1 MSHRFRI
8 GLALGCAGAVS
19 QIIALS
25 TVGLFAQRTTAPRA
39 ARGNATPRAGD
50 GRPDLSGTWSFVSAT
65 PLERPEQFA
74 DRAVLTDQEIAE
86 IARRA
91 STQSTADRQPPP
103 GDTGAYNSFWTDAGA
118 KLTDKRTSLI
128 SDPPNGRLPP
138 VTPETRQRMVT
149 LMTAESNP
157 NEPEDLTPWG
167 RCITGFN
174 AGPPILPSGYNNNV
188 QIVQGRDTVLVFT
201 EMVHEAR
208 FVPLDGR
215 PHLPGSV
222 RQWQGDSRGRWEGDT
237 LVIDTTNFRKDGTGN
252 LPLLGAGVGG
262 RLRTGVLTDD
272 HLHVIE
278 RLTRADANTLR
289 YEVRVEDPTVWTRPW
304 TALVVMQKTDEGLYE
319 YACHEGNYAVRNI
332 LTGARA
338 MDLKR
343 AAGERGR

>member
-1 MSHRFRI
+1 MSHRLRA
-8 GLALGCAGAVS
+8 GPALGWAGAVS
-19 QIIALS
+19 LIIASS
-25 TVGLFAQRTTAPRA
+25 TVALFAQRTTAPQTVAGNAA
-39 ARGNATPRAGD
+39 ARAHD

-65 PLERPEQFA
+65 PLERPEEFG
-74 DRAVLTDQEIAE
+74 DRAVLTDQEIAD

-91 STQSTADRQPPP
+91 AAQPTDRQPPP

-118 KLTDKRTSLI
+118 KRTDKRTPLI

-138 VTPETRQRMVT
+138 VTPETRKKMVT

-174 AGPPILPSGYNNNV
+174 AGPPILPSGYNNNL
-188 QIVQGRDTVLVFT
+188 QIVQGRDTVMVFT

-215 PHLPGSV
+215 PHLPTSV

-237 LVIDTTNFRKDGTGN
+237 LVIDTTNFRKDGSGN

-262 RLRTGVLTDD
+262 RLRTGVLTDEN
-272 HLHVIE
+272 LHVIE
-278 RLTRADANTLR
+278 RLSRADAKTLR

-304 TALVVMQKTDEGLYE
+304 TALVLMQKTDQGLYE

-343 AAGERGR
+343 AAADRKK

>member
-1 MSHRFRI
+1 MRHRLRV
-8 GLALGCAGAVS
+8 GLALGCAAAVS
-19 QIIALS
+19 QTIAVS
-25 TVGLFAQRTTAPRA
+25 TVVLVAQRTTAPQTVSGKTAPR
-39 ARGNATPRAGD
+39 NAD

-65 PLERPEQFA
+65 PLERPQEFA
-74 DRAVLTDQEIAE
+74 DRAVLTDREIAE
-86 IARRA
+86 IAGRVA
-91 STQSTADRQPPP
+91 AQQATERQPPP

-138 VTPETRQRMVT
+138 VTPETRTRMVA

-157 NEPEDLTPWG
+157 NDPEDLTPWG

-222 RQWQGDSRGRWEGDT
+222 RQWQGDSRGRWQGDS

-262 RLRTGVLTDD
+262 RLRSGVLTDD
-272 HLHVIE
+272 NLHVIE

-289 YEVRVEDPTVWTRPW
+289 YEVRVEDPTVWTSPW
-304 TALVVMQKTDEGLYE
+304 TALVMMQKTDEGLYE

-343 AAGERGR
+343 AAGDRRR

>member
-1 MSHRFRI
+1 MSGRFRI
-8 GLALGCAGAVS
+8 GLALGCAAAVS
-19 QIIALS
+19 QIVAASAVVL
-25 TVGLFAQRTTAPRA
+25 LAQRTAPPTTVS
-39 ARGNATPRAGD
+39 GKATPRSRD

-65 PLERPEQFA
+65 PLERPQEFGE
-74 DRAVLTDQEIAE
+74 RAVLSDQEVAE

-91 STQSTADRQPPP
+91 ATQQATERQPPP

-128 SDPPNGRLPP
+128 ADPPNGRLPS
-138 VTPETRQRMVT
+138 VTPETRTRMVA

-174 AGPPILPSGYNNNV
+174 AGPPILPSGYNNNLL
-188 QIVQGRDTVLVFT
+188 IVQSRDAVVVFT

-215 PHLPGSV
+215 PHLPPSV

-237 LVIDTTNFRKDGTGN
+237 LVIDTTNFRKDGSGN

-272 HLHVIE
+272 NLHVIE
-278 RLTRADANTLR
+278 RLSRADANTLR

-304 TALVVMQKTDEGLYE
+304 TAVVLMQKTDEGLYE
-319 YACHEGNYAVRNI
+319 YACHEGNYAIRNI

-343 AAGERGR
+343 GAGDRK

>member
-1 MSHRFRI
+1 MSHRLRI
-8 GLALGCAGAVS
+8 ALALGCAAAVS
-19 QIIALS
+19 HVIAGSAVVLS
-25 TVGLFAQRTTAPRA
+25 AQRTAAEQTAS
-39 ARGNATPRAGD
+39 GKGTPRARD

-65 PLERPEQFA
+65 PLERPEEFGN
-74 DRAVLTDQEIAE
+74 RAVLTDQELAE

-91 STQSTADRQPPP
+91 APQAADRQPLP

-118 KLTDKRTSLI
+118 KRTDKRTSLI

-138 VTPETRQRMVT
+138 VTPETRKKMVT

-215 PHLPGSV
+215 PHLPASV

-237 LVIDTTNFRKDGTGN
+237 LFIDTTNFRRDGSGN

-262 RLRTGVLTDD
+262 RLRTGVLTDEN
-272 HLHVIE
+272 LHVIE
-278 RLTRADANTLR
+278 RLSRADANTLR
-289 YEVRVEDPTVWTRPW
+289 YEVRVDDPTVWTRPW
-304 TALVVMQKTDEGLYE
+304 TALVLMQKTDEGLYE
-319 YACHEGNYAVRNI
+319 YACHEGNYAVPNI

-343 AAGERGR
+343 AAGDRRR

>member
-1 MSHRFRI
+1 MSYRFRA
-8 GLALGCAGAVS
+8 GLARGCAAAVS
-19 QIIALS
+19 TIIALS
-25 TVGLFAQRTTAPRA
+25 TVALLAQRPAAPQA
-39 ARGNATPRAGD
+39 VTGKALPRGGD

-65 PLERPEQFA
+65 PLERPEQFG
-74 DRAVLTDQEIAE
+74 DRAVLTDQEIAD

-91 STQSTADRQPPP
+91 AAQPADRQPSP

-118 KLTDKRTSLI
+118 TRTDKRTSLI

-138 VTPETRQRMVT
+138 VTPETRQKMVT

-174 AGPPILPSGYNNNV
+174 AGPPILPSGYNNNL

-215 PHLPGSV
+215 PHLPASV

-272 HLHVIE
+272 NLHVVE
-278 RLTRADANTLR
+278 RLSRADAKTLR
-289 YEVRVEDPTVWTRPW
+289 YEVRVDDPTVWTRPW
-304 TALVVMQKTDEGLYE
+304 TAVVLMQRTGEGLYE

-338 MDLKR
+338 LDARR
-343 AAGERGR
+343 AAGDRKR